1 MPSKLGL
8 YTLYETLGRGA
19 QGVVKRAT
27 NEQGHEFAIKIA
39 NLENPEQNNPR
50 AVMELFNEVQA
61 LIALQNKQT
70 VPMNIVGIQEFAWG
84 QEWKKDSGKVI

>member
-39 NLENPEQNNPR
+39 NLENPE
-50 AVMELFNEVQA
+50 
-61 LIALQNKQT
+61 
-70 VPMNIVGIQEFAWG
+70 
-84 QEWKKDSGKVI
+84 